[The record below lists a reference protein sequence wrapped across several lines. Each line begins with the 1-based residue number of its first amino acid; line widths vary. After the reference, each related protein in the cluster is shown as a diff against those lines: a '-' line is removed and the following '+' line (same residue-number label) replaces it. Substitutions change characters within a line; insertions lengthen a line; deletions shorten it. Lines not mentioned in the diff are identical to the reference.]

1 MNKWEID
8 VAVLCIFFARPEQF
22 KKSFETIRKARPRVL
37 LLWQDGPREGRED
50 DVENIKKC
58 REIAENIDWE
68 CEVYKNYHEKNMGC
82 DPSTHL
88 SHKWAFSIVD
98 KCIILED
105 DLVPTQT
112 FFTFCKEMLD
122 KFENDTRVDRIC
134 GTNLLGAYDI
144 PSDYFFSSMGN
155 SWGWASW
162 KRVADTWETDYAFVE
177 DEYAL
182 NCMRLIQGNCEAH
195 LKWEER
201 CKEDKK
207 KGVPYWEFIVGASS
221 LLNHSLIIYPRINMI
236 HNIGLDKNSTHAPED
251 INDLPK
257 EVRNY
262 FTVPT
267 YDLTFPL
274 KHPKYVVEDKEF
286 HTLISKKYKIGFW
299 SRVGAKFKKVFKKI
313 FSK

>member
-1 MNKWEID
+1 
-8 VAVLCIFFARPEQF
+8 
-22 KKSFETIRKARPRVL
+22 
-37 LLWQDGPREGRED
+37 
-50 DVENIKKC
+50 
-58 REIAENIDWE
+58 
-68 CEVYKNYHEKNMGC
+68 MGC

-122 KFENDTRVDRIC
+122 KYENDTRIDRIC
-134 GTNLLGAYDI
+134 GTNLLGEYNI
-144 PSDYFFSSMGN
+144 PNDYFFSSTGN

-162 KRVADTWETDYAFVE
+162 KRVADTWETDYSFVE

-182 NCMRLIQGNCEAH
+182 NCMRLIQGNCDAH

-207 KGVPYWEFIVGASS
+207 KAVPYWEFIVGASS
-221 LLNHSLIIYPRINMI
+221 LLNHSLVIYPKVNMI

-257 EVRNY
+257 EVKQY

-267 YDLTFPL
+267 QDLGFPL
-274 KHPKYVVEDKEF
+274 KHPKYVVEDKNF
-286 HTLISKKYKIGFW
+286 YMLIKEKYKIGFW
-299 SRVGAKFKKVFKKI
+299 SRVGAKIQKVFKKI